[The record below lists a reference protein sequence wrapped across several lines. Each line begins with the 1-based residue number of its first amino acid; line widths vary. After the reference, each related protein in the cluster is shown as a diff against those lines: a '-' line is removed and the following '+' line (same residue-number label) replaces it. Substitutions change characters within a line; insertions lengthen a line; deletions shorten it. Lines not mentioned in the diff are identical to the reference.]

1 MKLRRNI
8 FVMIAAFSLAS
19 CSSNELEYADVEAH
33 EKTEALQ
40 EKYVPLIVGSWYKE
54 SINDKQRFYEQ
65 LTFNADGTLTGMRKW
80 QSRNLVTVDGEERYT
95 DWEDVEQENG
105 SFFGSWKLEWGRDI
119 NGEGRYTDWEDVEQE
134 NGSFFGSWKLEW
146 GRDIN
151 GEGRNEIILYAKY
164 DNLENNFLAYSHNAL
179 FNFADNNTLSF
190 KGFVFNND
198 DKWSVY
204 HRGEAVPGF

>member
-1 MKLRRNI
+1 MKTKKLWRNI
-8 FVMIAAFSLAS
+8 FVMAAAISLSS
-19 CSSNELEYADVEAH
+19 CSSSELEYADVEAH
-33 EKTEALQ
+33 EKTVALQ

-54 SINDKQRFYEQ
+54 SINDKHRFYEQ

-80 QSRNLVTVDGEERYT
+80 QSRNLVTIDGEERYT
-95 DWEDVEQENG
+95 DWEDVELENG
-105 SFFGSWKLEWGRDI
+105 SFSGSWKLEWERDI
-119 NGEGRYTDWEDVEQE
+119 
-134 NGSFFGSWKLEW
+134 K
-146 GRDIN
+146 

-164 DNLENNFLAYSHNAL
+164 DNVENDFLAYSHNAL
-179 FNFADNNTLSF
+179 FNFADDNTLSF

>member
-54 SINDKQRFYEQ
+54 SINDKHRFYEQ
-65 LTFNADGTLTGMRKW
+65 LTFNADGTLTGVRKL
-80 QSRNLVTVDGEERYT
+80 QSRNLVTIDGEKRYT

-105 SFFGSWKLEWGRDI
+105 SFSGSWKLEWERDI
-119 NGEGRYTDWEDVEQE
+119 KGEGHD
-134 NGSFFGSWKLEW
+134 
-146 GRDIN
+146 
-151 GEGRNEIILYAKY
+151 EIILYAKY
-164 DNLENNFLAYSHNAL
+164 DDLENGYLAYSHNVL
-179 FNFADNNTLSF
+179 FNFADDNTLSF

>member
-1 MKLRRNI
+1 MKKMKLRRNI

-40 EKYVPLIVGSWYKE
+40 EKYVIVGSWYKE

-105 SFFGSWKLEWGRDI
+105 SFSGSWKLEWGRDI
-119 NGEGRYTDWEDVEQE
+119 KGEGHD
-134 NGSFFGSWKLEW
+134 
-146 GRDIN
+146 
-151 GEGRNEIILYAKY
+151 EIILYAKY
-164 DNLENNFLAYSHNAL
+164 DNLENDFLAYSHNAL

>member
-1 MKLRRNI
+1 MKTKNLWRNI
-8 FVMIAAFSLAS
+8 FVMAAAISFAS
-19 CSSNELEYADVEAH
+19 CSSSELEYADAEAH
-33 EKTEALQ
+33 EKTVALQ

-54 SINDKQRFYEQ
+54 SINDKHRFYEQ

-105 SFFGSWKLEWGRDI
+105 SFSGSWKLEWERDI
-119 NGEGRYTDWEDVEQE
+119 KGEGHD
-134 NGSFFGSWKLEW
+134 
-146 GRDIN
+146 
-151 GEGRNEIILYAKY
+151 EIILYAKY
-164 DNLENNFLAYSHNAL
+164 DDLENGYLAYSHNVL
-179 FNFADNNTLSF
+179 FNFADDNTLSF

-204 HRGEAVPGF
+204 HRGEAAPGF